1 MKNFIRGFVRE
12 SLRKL
17 IGKRRLEELKRLV
30 YTFHPATLRTLYNE
44 VSATNRGVQKLLE
57 HSYRELARR
66 QSAPSL
72 FDVGLRCF
80 SQSEEDGLL
89 LYVFSLIGTTNKK
102 VVEICAG
109 DGIECNAANLI
120 IHHGW
125 RGLLV
130 DGDEQNIIRG
140 RRFYA
145 RCRDTFFYP
154 PFFAHTWITAENA
167 NKVVLEHGFGGDI
180 DLLSLDLDGMDY
192 WIWKSL
198 TCVQPRVVILEF
210 TSRWG
215 PYRAVTIPY
224 QPDFRANWDR
234 MPWCYGASLA
244 AFVKLG
250 RERGYRL
257 VGTNWHGFNALF
269 LRSDVGVDLF
279 PEVSPVECFE
289 RTPFLNY
296 WTPDWLPRPE
306 ERPEW
311 WNVVEV

>member
-1 MKNFIRGFVRE
+1 MKSCIRDIIRE

-17 IGKRRLEELKRLV
+17 LGRRRMEDLRTLMH
-30 YTFHPATLRTLYNE
+30 TFHPTTLRTLYNE
-44 VSATNRGVQKLLE
+44 VAAANRGIQKLLQQQ
-57 HSYRELARR
+57 YCDMAQR
-66 QSAPSL
+66 QSFPNL

-80 SQSEEDGLL
+80 SQNEEDGLL
-89 LYVFSLIGTTNKK
+89 LYVFSLVGVTNKR

-120 IHHGW
+120 INHGW
-125 RGLLV
+125 CGLLV
-130 DGDEQNIIRG
+130 DGDERNVTRG
-140 RRFYA
+140 RRFYL
-145 RCRDTFFYP
+145 RRRDTFFYP
-154 PFFAHTWITAENA
+154 PLFTCAWITAENV
-167 NKVVLEHGFGGDI
+167 NQVLLEHGFTGDI

-192 WIWKSL
+192 WVWKAL
-198 TCVQPRVVILEF
+198 TCIRPRVVILEF

-224 QPDFRANWDR
+224 RADFRADWDR
-234 MPWCYGASLA
+234 FPWCHGASLS

-269 LRSDVGVDLF
+269 LRNDVGTDFF
-279 PEVSPVECFE
+279 PEVSPAECFA
-289 RTPFLNY
+289 RTPYLNF
-296 WTPDWLPRPE
+296 WSPEWLPSRE

-311 WNVVEV
+311 WDVVEV